1 MKRLFILVCFLS
13 NSLTANNI
21 SKIREVLKHVETNY
35 RIEMIGDGGDSFGI
49 LQIQE
54 AVIIDIN
61 RKFGTNY
68 SHQDAFDEVCAEE
81 IFELY
86 IQMYSKKLEKKE
98 KRPVTE
104 YDIVR
109 MWNGGPRGYKRS
121 STLDYLEKYKKY
133 KEKLVMKRKTC
144 YVKGKLGVIMETFNH
159 TYTIFIPKTKKTM
172 FGVSKEVVHILPK
185 VETQT
190 EIRAKTQ
197 LTLVL

>member
-1 MKRLFILVCFLS
+1 MLIC
-13 NSLTANNI
+13 NSLAANNI

-61 RKFGTNY
+61 LKYGTNY
-68 SHQDAFDEVCAEE
+68 IHQDAFDEVCAEE

-86 IQMYSKKLEKKE
+86 IQMYAEKLEKRE

-104 YDIVR
+104 QDIVR
-109 MWNGGPRGYKRS
+109 IWNGGPYGYKRS
-121 STLDYLEKYKKY
+121 STLDYLEKYKHY
-133 KEKLVMKRKTC
+133 KDILVMNKRNCIINRKQ
-144 YVKGKLGVIMETFNH
+144 GVIMESY
-159 TYTIFIPKTKKTM
+159 TYTYDVFMYKSRKMM
-172 FGVSKEVVHILPK
+172 FGVSKKVVHLLPK
-185 VETQT
+185 IETQK

-197 LTLVL
+197 LTLAI

>member
-1 MKRLFILVCFLS
+1 MKKLIILVLLIC
-13 NSLTANNI
+13 NSLAANNI

-61 RKFGTNY
+61 LKYGTNY
-68 SHQDAFDEVCAEE
+68 THQDAFDEVCAEE

-86 IQMYSKKLEKKE
+86 IQMYAEKLEKRE

-104 YDIVR
+104 QDIVR
-109 MWNGGPRGYKRS
+109 IWNGGPYGYKRS
-121 STLDYLEKYKKY
+121 STLDYLEKYKHY
-133 KEKLVMKRKTC
+133 KDILVMNKRNCIINRKQ
-144 YVKGKLGVIMETFNH
+144 GVIMESY
-159 TYTIFIPKTKKTM
+159 TYTYDVFMYKSKKMM
-172 FGVSKEVVHILPK
+172 FGVSKKVVHLLPK
-185 VETQT
+185 VETQK

-197 LTLVL
+197 LTLAI